1 MPPAAI
7 WGITATWTIG
17 LLLGSR
23 FPLYSVWLLLL
34 FSACLLLIP
43 RVPAGAKRLGLFL
56 LILLAAVPSSEI
68 LDVSSSWIDTAHQK
82 GDHEGL
88 RNPHYRPLITMNRE
102 TIEESGPDD
111 DVSTVSNRPEWA
123 SEPVWELIQGI
134 LLNNRDA
141 VDRTWVD
148 AFRSAGAA
156 HLLAVS
162 GLHLSILVMTIMIV
176 FNLLRA
182 GRRVSV
188 ASVILVIWIY
198 VITIGS
204 PPSAIR
210 AGLMIS
216 AWIILK
222 DTLRRIDDGRLF
234 PAAILVA
241 LVVSPALIASTGFHL
256 SVAAVA
262 GIIIAGRKDGV
273 PERNSIRER
282 FHGIMRVTLGA
293 QSGVLPV
300 QVLVFGTITPLALM
314 VNILAVPLL
323 GLWLPSV
330 LAALALGLAGGIP
343 EQLVGA
349 FCEGTGRLLLWW
361 VYLWGN
367 VPGILQPAQPWAS
380 LVATAG
386 LIAWGSGRRD
396 GRLVALLLLALITW
410 SPVLTPSAPRIT
422 FLDVGQGDSIVIE
435 TRHPS
440 RVIVI
445 DAGPAWE
452 EWSAGEGIVAAYLRS
467 RGISKIDLLVASHS
481 DADHIGG
488 MPALLERFE
497 VDLFMR
503 GEWRIQLEGA
513 AQTLLSQL
521 SASQTRSL
529 IPRSGERMELAH
541 NAWFDVLHG
550 LPGDAEKLVT
560 LDENDRS
567 LVLRL
572 ELNGLSVLFPGDLEV
587 SGERFLLPYE
597 DRLHCQVLKV
607 SHHGSSDSTSL
618 EFLRMVQP
626 SLAVIS
632 VGKRN
637 LHGHPDSRILEELRS
652 SGVKVW
658 RTDLSGALVLRPRH

>member
-7 WGITATWTIG
+7 WGITASWTIG
-17 LLLGSR
+17 LLLGDR
-23 FPLYSVWLLLL
+23 FPLYAIWLLLL
-34 FSACLLLIP
+34 FSTLILLWP
-43 RVPAGAKRLGLFL
+43 RVPVHAKRLGLFL
-56 LILLAAVPSSEI
+56 LCFLAAVPSSRK
-68 LDVSSSWIDTAHQK
+68 LDVSSPWIDTTHQK
-82 GDHEGL
+82 SAHEGL
-88 RNPHYRPLITMNRE
+88 RNPHYRPLVTMTRDP
-102 TIEESGPDD
+102 IEETGTDD
-111 DVSTVSNRPEWA
+111 EVTAFTDRPEWA
-123 SEPVWELIQGI
+123 SEPVWGLIQGI
-134 LLNNRDA
+134 LLNRRDA

-162 GLHLSILVMTIMIV
+162 GLHIAILVMTILIV
-176 FNLLRA
+176 FKLLRS

-188 ASVILVIWIY
+188 ASIILVIWIY
-198 VITIGS
+198 VITIGA

-216 AWIILK
+216 AWITLK

-234 PAAILVA
+234 PVAILTA

-262 GIIIAGRKDGV
+262 GITLTGRKVGG
-273 PERNSIRER
+273 PERKSIRER
-282 FHGIMRVTLGA
+282 SLGIMRVTMGA

-300 QVLVFGTITPLALM
+300 QVLVFGTVTPLALL
-314 VNILAVPLL
+314 VNILAVPILSI
-323 GLWLPSV
+323 WLPSV
-330 LAALALGLAGGIP
+330 LAALALGLTGGIP

-361 VYLWGN
+361 IYLWGKI
-367 VPGILQPAQPWAS
+367 PGIMQPAQPWTS
-380 LVATAG
+380 LAALAG
-386 LIAWGSGRRD
+386 LIAWGRGGRS
-396 GRLVALLLLALITW
+396 RLVALLLLALVTW
-410 SPVLTPSAPRIT
+410 SPVLTPGAPRIA

-445 DAGPAWE
+445 DAGPAWDV
-452 EWSAGEGIVAAYLRS
+452 WDAGESVVAAYLRS
-467 RGISKIDLLVASHS
+467 RGIIKIDLLVASHS

-503 GEWRIQLEGA
+503 GEWRIQEEGA
-513 AQTLLSQL
+513 AQALLSQL
-521 SASQTRSL
+521 SATRTRSL
-529 IPRSGERMELAH
+529 IPRSGARLDLARD
-541 NAWFDVLHG
+541 AWFDVLHG
-550 LPGDAEKLVT
+550 LPGGAEGRVT
-560 LDENDRS
+560 REENDRS

-572 ELNGLSVLFPGDLEV
+572 ELNGLSVLFPGDLEI
-587 SGERFLLPYE
+587 SGERYLLHYE
-597 DRLHCQVLKV
+597 DQLRSQVLKV
-607 SHHGSSDSTSL
+607 SHHGSGDSTSP
-618 EFLRMVQP
+618 EFLGKVQP

-637 LHGHPDSRILEELRS
+637 RHGHPAPRILEDIRS
-652 SGVKVW
+652 SGAMVW
-658 RTDLSGALVLRPRH
+658 RTDLSGALILRPGH